1 MLRWS
6 RKLPVA
12 VECPPTVLFFCGV
25 VVRCATIFPPV
36 LHAIA
41 LHRSC
46 TNQKYFFYL
55 LLFYGSTLEAVLEK
69 NKQETTNLDADCVA
83 RKGAYASAWQDAQDH
98 YTSEEPKV
106 DVDEQAKYLLKETSA
121 DTALDKVNRAQ
132 DGLVLAASI
141 LQTKKQGVFDDKER
155 EYNTAV
161 SNHASARVSAAA
173 EEENYADVTTPAQRA
188 LNLGTFNTAKALI
201 DTEKKDT
208 IAAATLAKTTG
219 TDTCESITNAR
230 KAHVD
235 ADDAL
240 LSDKIKPLIDQLT
253 NLKCVDAVTN
263 DNFEKKKAAWQPR
276 VAGGNLLQVA
286 SKTKSKCALTKSKM
300 TSFIETSHF
309 LGTISLDAQFQTF
322 TDRVA
327 AERTHMNTLHDSCTA
342 RVKNTFDNEV
352 GAATEAYDGK
362 FDIISAAQDTSNK
375 LLVTTLEGLV
385 ATNEENVQAK
395 FEKIADPLAAKEL
408 AASALADATSALKTK
423 TETKNDEKVLA
434 EAAHGGA
441 LASALATKNDNA
453 ADRKE
458 ALRALKGIASTTHD
472 EDKAFVDGYCT
483 ESKEDLKK
491 EEQVL
496 KLIEQKLGGLLV
508 TKDDK
513 VGKDAEDAET
523 TGFTISRGKS
533 QYARKSDDRAPATGK
548 AWCRCAKA
556 DASSAISVCTATTPY
571 GTYVTAHRRL
581 AGVTDNEMTFTEC
594 KAECASHEMEIPRN
608 QAQVAKAI
616 NTGCDS
622 NNNKIWAQ

>member
-1 MLRWS
+1 M
-6 RKLPVA
+6 
-12 VECPPTVLFFCGV
+12 
-25 VVRCATIFPPV
+25 
-36 LHAIA
+36 
-41 LHRSC
+41 
-46 TNQKYFFYL
+46 
-55 LLFYGSTLEAVLEK
+55 EK
-69 NKQETTNLDADCVA
+69 NKQETDNLDADCVA

-121 DTALDKVNRAQ
+121 DTALDTVKRTQ

-141 LQTKKQGVFDDKER
+141 LQTAKQGVFDVKER
-155 EYNTAV
+155 EYNAAV
-161 SNHASARVSAAA
+161 SDHTSARVSAAV
-173 EEENYADVTTPAQRA
+173 EEKEYADVTTPAQRA

-201 DTEKKDT
+201 DTEKKGT
-208 IAAATLAKTTG
+208 IDAATLAKTSG
-219 TDTCESITNAR
+219 TETCESITNAR

-240 LSDKIKPLIDQLT
+240 LSDQIKPLIDQLT

-263 DNFEKKKAAWQPR
+263 DNFEEKKAAWQPR

-327 AERTHMNTLHDSCTA
+327 AERTHMNTLHESCTA
-342 RVKNTFDNEV
+342 RVKNAFDNEV
-352 GAATEAYDGK
+352 GAATDAYDGK
-362 FDIISAAQDTSNK
+362 VAIISAAQDTSNK

-385 ATNEENVQAK
+385 ATNVANVKAK
-395 FEKIADPLAAKEL
+395 FDAIAAPLAAKAL

-483 ESKEDLKK
+483 ESKEDLAK
-491 EEQVL
+491 EEEVL
-496 KLIEQKLGGLLV
+496 KSIEQKLGGLLV

-513 VGKDAEDAET
+513 VGLDAEN
-523 TGFTISRGKS
+523 
-533 QYARKSDDRAPATGK
+533 APAPVVP
-548 AWCRCAKA
+548 APIVPEVVVPEVV
-556 DASSAISVCTATTPY
+556 DASTNADVVAEGKRCLSGMKFLGFDKTQNTCHDAAVQESDCRDMYWVQSQNGQLNNLSGRCYCSTFDGTALT
-571 GTYVTAHRRL
+571 GAC
-581 AGVTDNEMTFTEC
+581 GVQDN
-594 KAECASHEMEIPRN
+594 
-608 QAQVAKAI
+608 AQYTIYHK
-616 NTGCDS
+616 
-622 NNNKIWAQ
+622 